1 MFNDGFGLTAA
12 VLEGRKVQT
21 RRIPTLTPDDAQYL
35 NDAFDFDLRESVIL
49 DRYAKYKVGEAVAI
63 AQSYATILE
72 ELETPANFSCME
84 AWEAAAGKRAEMA
97 AYFGAPGFSNKM
109 FVQASE
115 MPHQII
121 ITALRMER
129 LQDISVQDCIKEGI
143 RKWEDEKE
151 YLTDK
156 TVRKSVDELKAAGYD
171 AYAIHGC
178 WDCFTSPRE
187 AYATLID
194 KVSGKGTWKR
204 NPWVMVYN
212 FKLVK

>member
-21 RRIPTLTPDDAQYL
+21 RRIPALTPDDAQYL
-35 NDAFDFDLRESVIL
+35 DDAFDFDLRESVIL
-49 DRYAKYKVGEAVAI
+49 DRYAKYKVGEKVAI
-63 AQSYATILE
+63 AQSYATILD

-129 LQDISVQDCIKEGI
+129 LQDISDQDCIKEGI
-143 RKWEDEKE
+143 QYTGDNSRLYSANNEWP
-151 YLTDK
+151 YFPT
-156 TVRKSVDELKAAGYD
+156 A
-171 AYAIHGC
+171 
-178 WDCFTSPRE
+178 RE
-187 AYATLID
+187 AYARLID
-194 KVSGKGTWKR
+194 SISGMGTWKR

-212 FKLVK
+212 FKLEK